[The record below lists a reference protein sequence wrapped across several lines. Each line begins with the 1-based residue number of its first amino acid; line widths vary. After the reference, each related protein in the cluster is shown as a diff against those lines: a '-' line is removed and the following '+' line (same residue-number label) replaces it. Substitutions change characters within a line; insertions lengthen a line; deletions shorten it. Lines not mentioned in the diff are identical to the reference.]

1 MEPWFNEPLYNK
13 VLSITNDFL
22 QPAQNYCKLYWT
34 KPRSNKILVITNTIC
49 KSKRKM
55 YLNIHLFQLR
65 LLRRRMIHDA
75 WSMFHS
81 ARCITGASAVCNMPA
96 PYSENLRWRAIWI
109 RHFCGYSEEET
120 CFRLGI
126 SKWTLRRYLHGYFVS
141 GDVKAKKIGKPL
153 GSLHF
158 QPPEEL
164 IIMEAVLENAT
175 VSLNEIFDQI
185 YRSTGSEFALSSLH
199 YYFQRNGI
207 TRKKVI
213 LIFAFHLRGLNC
225 LILA

>member
-1 MEPWFNEPLYNK
+1 
-13 VLSITNDFL
+13 
-22 QPAQNYCKLYWT
+22 
-34 KPRSNKILVITNTIC
+34 
-49 KSKRKM
+49 
-55 YLNIHLFQLR
+55 
-65 LLRRRMIHDA
+65 
-75 WSMFHS
+75 MFHS

-96 PYSENLRWRAIWI
+96 PYSEDLRWRAIWI

-120 CFRLGI
+120 CFHLGI

-141 GDVKAKKIGKPL
+141 GDVKAKKIGRPL

-213 LIFAFHLRGLNC
+213 LIFAFRFRGLNC
-225 LILA
+225 LILAKRFVQFIGSTDCVAEK

>member
-1 MEPWFNEPLYNK
+1 
-13 VLSITNDFL
+13 
-22 QPAQNYCKLYWT
+22 
-34 KPRSNKILVITNTIC
+34 
-49 KSKRKM
+49 
-55 YLNIHLFQLR
+55 
-65 LLRRRMIHDA
+65 
-75 WSMFHS
+75 MFHS
-81 ARCITGASAVCNMPA
+81 ARCITGASVVCNMPA
-96 PYSENLRWRAIWI
+96 PYSEDLRWRAIWI

-120 CFRLGI
+120 CFHLGI

-141 GDVKAKKIGKPL
+141 GDVKAKKIGRPL

-207 TRKKVI
+207 TRQKGNLNICLPLAWFKLSYISLTICPIYRFDRLRRREMKNFDKCTGQIFVCLT
-213 LIFAFHLRGLNC
+213 LICWWFWTRVDL
-225 LILA
+225 

>member
-1 MEPWFNEPLYNK
+1 
-13 VLSITNDFL
+13 
-22 QPAQNYCKLYWT
+22 
-34 KPRSNKILVITNTIC
+34 
-49 KSKRKM
+49 
-55 YLNIHLFQLR
+55 
-65 LLRRRMIHDA
+65 MIHDA

-96 PYSENLRWRAIWI
+96 PYSEDLRWRAIWI

-120 CFRLGI
+120 CFHLGI

-141 GDVKAKKIGKPL
+141 GDVKAKKIGRPL